1 MDYTLGSTVVRA
13 LYQRPTAHEVVV
25 TFLVDSVAL
34 EPDETF
40 ELELVPLPSI
50 ILPAGVGVFFVNQIK
65 MTILD
70 SDRKLAIS
78 TRIQK

>member
-1 MDYTLGSTVVRA
+1 MGSTVVTA
-13 LYQRPTAHEVVV
+13 LYQQPTVHEVVV

-50 ILPAGVGVFFVNQIK
+50 ILPDGEGVFFVNKIQ
-65 MTILD
+65 MTIID
-70 SDRKLAIS
+70 GDRK
-78 TRIQK
+78 